1 MINVKDELRE
11 SLRGLERRLGLIDDS
26 ATDCCG
32 ITLAQ
37 CHALVEIGRMGDL
50 SLTLLA
56 DLLGSDKGN
65 VSKTV
70 DALVRMEL
78 VQRTEDARNRRSVV
92 LRLTRAGQRQFTS
105 IEDGMDVFYQKLQD
119 AIPEDKLEQVLES
132 LRLLNKA
139 FSDLKDEDGPAGCD
153 CGDPA

>member
-1 MINVKDELRE
+1 MHNDQDELRE
-11 SLRGLERRLGLIDDS
+11 SLRGLERKLGLIDDS

-37 CHALVEIGRMGDL
+37 CHALVEVGRIGDL
-50 SLTLLA
+50 SLTQLA

-92 LRLTRAGQRQFTS
+92 LRLTNAGQLLFTS
-105 IEDGMDVFYQKLQD
+105 IEDGMDVFYQKLLN
-119 AIPEDKLEQVLES
+119 AIPESKLEQVLES

-139 FSDLKDEDGPAGCD
+139 FSDLKEEDGPAVCD
-153 CGDPA
+153 CGDTA

>member
-1 MINVKDELRE
+1 MHNDQDELRE
-11 SLRGLERRLGLIDDS
+11 SLRGLERKLGLIDDS

-37 CHALVEIGRMGDL
+37 CHALVEVGRIGDL
-50 SLTLLA
+50 SLTQLA

-92 LRLTRAGQRQFTS
+92 LRLTNAGQLLFTS
-105 IEDGMDVFYQKLQD
+105 IEDGMDVFYQKLLN
-119 AIPEDKLEQVLES
+119 AIPESKLEQVLES

-139 FSDLKDEDGPAGCD
+139 FSDLKEEDGPAVSD
-153 CGDPA
+153 CGDTA